1 MDDNMK
7 TPPPRAMPP
16 IEHMRSP
23 IAKSVAEA
31 SIEVATLV
39 EKRQV
44 IRDNLRRLDRDAEKA
59 RAELAEINTVLDVA
73 RKALVDAIEDV
84 T

>member
-1 MDDNMK
+1 MENVK
-7 TPPPRAMPP
+7 APPPRTMPP
-16 IEHMRSP
+16 IEHMRSQ

-31 SIEVATLV
+31 SIQVATLV
-39 EKRQV
+39 EQRQV

-59 RAELAEINTVLDVA
+59 RADLDEINATLDVA

>member
-1 MDDNMK
+1 MENVK
-7 TPPPRAMPP
+7 APPPRTMPP

-59 RAELAEINTVLDVA
+59 RADLAEINAVLDVA